1 MKNQSRNKVDDFIEN
16 INKKLWFYCTV
27 NKRFVYPL
35 KNVKFLLR

>member
-16 INKKLWFYCTV
+16 INTKLRFCCTV

-35 KNVKFLLR
+35 KNAND